1 MRQRTYKSLSIV
13 FWFGLSCIWLWAGS
27 KSQAGQTLLLDD
39 FETLDSVK
47 RWEGDIQLSKGR
59 SSHGQYSAMVR
70 LEQGRSQISSN
81 KLPQDWR
88 GYDRLLFDI
97 YCDREEVSAITR
109 YKNHCRQRLVY
120 RAAGRSSGRGT

>member
-1 MRQRTYKSLSIV
+1 MRQSTYKSLRIA

-27 KSQAGQTLLLDD
+27 KPQAGQTLLLDD

-47 RWEGDIQLSKGR
+47 RWEGDIQLSRAR
-59 SSHGQYSAMVR
+59 SSHGQYSALVR

-97 YCDREEVSAITR
+97 YSDR
-109 YKNHCRQRLVY
+109 
-120 RAAGRSSGRGT
+120 